1 MSDLLSECLP
11 MVRHL
16 VDDTDEADYEFSD
29 SRLSSLIFVAAM
41 YVNQDMRSG
50 YSISLCSQTI
60 SPEPDAQ
67 FINLVSLRSACM
79 LLKGVHTGWARND
92 FRVSDGPTTVDM
104 KNITDKVKQAA
115 DSACQTYEK
124 TKLDIQMGGTTLT
137 GVVISTPNS
146 ESE

>member
-1 MSDLLSECLP
+1 MSDLLSETLP

-16 VDDTDEADYEFSD
+16 VDDTDETDYEFSD
-29 SRLSSLIFVAAM
+29 ERLSALIYVAAM
-41 YVNQDMRSG
+41 YVNQDMRGS

-60 SPEPDAQ
+60 SPEPDSQ
-67 FINLVSLRSACM
+67 FINLVSLRAACM

-115 DSACQTYEK
+115 DSACATYDR

-137 GVVISTPNS
+137 GVVISTPSSDS
-146 ESE
+146 E

>member
-1 MSDLLSECLP
+1 MADLLSECLP

-16 VDDTDEADYEFSD
+16 VDDTDETSYEFSD
-29 SRLSSLIFVAAM
+29 ERLSALIFVAAQ
-41 YVNQDMRSG
+41 YVNQDFFSS

-60 SPEPDAQ
+60 SPEPDQQ
-67 FINLVSLRSACM
+67 FINLTSLKTACI

-92 FRVSDGPTTVDM
+92 FRVSDGPTTVDL

-115 DSACQTYEK
+115 EDACANYER
-124 TKLDIQMGGTTLT
+124 TKLNIQMGGTVIS

-146 ESE
+146 ES